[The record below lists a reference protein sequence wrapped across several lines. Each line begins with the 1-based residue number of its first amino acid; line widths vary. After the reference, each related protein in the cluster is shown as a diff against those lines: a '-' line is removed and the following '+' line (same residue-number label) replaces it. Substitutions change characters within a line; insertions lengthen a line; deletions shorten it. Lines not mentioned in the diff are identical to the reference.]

1 MRHTLI
7 TLSLIACLSC
17 NSSSQQTEGGDSKEV
32 ATPAQVTLK
41 KVNTAELKALMA
53 DESIQLVDVRTPGET
68 SAGHIEGAMIGMDF
82 MTGEFEQNLSKLDT
96 SRPVVVYCARGG
108 RSAKAAAILKEKG
121 FKTVYDYTDGY
132 TGWANQ

>member
-1 MRHTLI
+1 MKHTLI
-7 TLSLIACLSC
+7 ILSLMFCLACS
-17 NSSSQQTEGGDSKEV
+17 SSSQTEGESKT
-32 ATPAQVTLK
+32 TPEETTQVTLK
-41 KVNTAELKALMA
+41 KVNTAEMKALMA
-53 DESIQLVDVRTPGET
+53 DESIQVVDVRTPAET

-96 SRPVVVYCARGG
+96 ARPVVVYCARGG